1 MKLSNIHRWPTE
13 RLSQRILYVLIGMA
27 TVIFSLFYVIGYDH
41 PYAINPNF
49 NAPLFTDA
57 IIWLMFVLVLGAVG
71 LTFWAVWTGL
81 RKRGKS
87 GRLDNNIPVKQ
98 ISYAISIGTVVLA
111 AVTFGLGS
119 SSEMLINSRK
129 YADTLWLKTA
139 DMFIYT
145 GGLLLIAAVAAVV
158 YGATRYY
165 RKEKR

>member
-13 RLSQRILYVLIGMA
+13 HLSQRILYVLIGMA

-41 PYAINPNF
+41 AV
-49 NAPLFTDA
+49 
-57 IIWLMFVLVLGAVG
+57 IWLMFVLVLGAVG